1 MSQGRQNQ
9 PIPKHSDNGWAK
21 LGLSCL
27 SAAAAETAT
36 YPVDAIKTQLQLQ
49 RATKPAGAVK
59 LARQVLKRHGLAG
72 LYAGLSA
79 AVLRHFFYT
88 GQSPQPGSGPSY
100 TVTSPGLRTTHAAH
114 HQQQK
119 CCCMWQHIVSKAHG
133 GKCVSSTPCPL
144 HLQNHIMHF
153 PHLSS
158 SRAGHRTAV
167 FCLCP
172 LHSTVVHVFSLLNN
186 VCCTRMASAQ
196 APASPSMSS
205 SRLLTHHSKQQLRL
219 AAQAVSPQPPMRRG
233 PAHPLHGLGCF
244 SGSLQEQLGSWWPCR
259 LT

>member
-1 MSQGRQNQ
+1 MLALAQQYCATSFIQVSHPSQAVAL
-9 PIPKHSDNGWAK
+9 HT
-21 LGLSCL
+21 LSHHLDC
-27 SAAAAETAT
+27 AT
-36 YPVDAIKTQLQLQ
+36 PM
-49 RATKPAGAVK
+49 
-59 LARQVLKRHGLAG
+59 
-72 LYAGLSA
+72 
-79 AVLRHFFYT
+79 
-88 GQSPQPGSGPSY
+88 
-100 TVTSPGLRTTHAAH
+100 LRTT
-114 HQQQK
+114 
-119 CCCMWQHIVSKAHG
+119 CMWQHVVSKAHS
-133 GKCVSSTPCPL
+133 VSSTPCPL

-172 LHSTVVHVFSLLNN
+172 LHSTLVHVLSLLNN
-186 VCCTRMASAQ
+186 VCCTHMAPAQ

-205 SRLLTHHSKQQLRL
+205 SRPLTQHSKQQLRL

-244 SGSLQEQLGSWWPCR
+244 SASLQEQLGSWWPCR